1 MISVGVFSVSIL
13 FPSRIVCWLIN
24 DHLDKHSLT
33 CVWVCVCV
41 FVSVS
46 VFCVCVSD
54 SLCVSVLCL
63 SHVCVCTILT
73 T

>member
-41 FVSVS
+41 YLFLSLSSVCVCLTLSVS
-46 VFCVCVSD
+46 LSYVCLMCVCV
-54 SLCVSVLCL
+54 LY
-63 SHVCVCTILT
+63 
-73 T
+73 